1 MKVLWSYVKDQY
13 SLPDYIPNE
22 LLNERHA
29 IQNHGQSLMNI
40 DQRGGMS
47 VDDIVCNLLG
57 YAPEVKMVT
66 NEQAFGELLKDY
78 LRLKRITLPN

>member
-13 SLPDYIPNE
+13 SLPDEIPNE

-29 IQNHGQSLMNI
+29 LQNFGQSLRHI

-47 VDDIVCNLLG
+47 VDEIVCNLLG
-57 YAPEVKMVT
+57 YSPEVKMVT
-66 NEQAFGELLKDY
+66 NENAFGELLKNY
-78 LRLKRITLPN
+78 LKLKKISLSN